1 MQEVLIAGVAT
12 NGVESNDRLTET
24 VQVNFAKVSLDYTP
38 QDAKGTA
45 IPFGWDIA
53 ANAQE

>member
-24 VQVNFAKVSLDYTP
+24 VQLNFAKVSLDYTP